1 MLTGKNGPLSV
12 GNCSATV
19 ISGSQP
25 TSSPSW
31 RLHPL
36 VSVPCAHARSSCW
49 LRHRWRDRK
58 QSYPRD
64 GPAKSSATKPSLTDC
79 GPSGN
84 DWPTNVASRP
94 TSFSAMQPYARWRAD
109 IRGQRKRSRKSL
121 ESGSANFR
129 NSAPPLRRRSP
140 HTSKLIRVSN
150 SRREIDAEPS
160 FPSARRSGCI
170 PHRADT
176 SVRPS
181 GLTSTCRSSA

>member
-12 GNCSATV
+12 GSCSATV

-64 GPAKSSATKPSLTDC
+64 GPAKSSATRPSLTDC

-121 ESGSANFR
+121 ESQTSGI
-129 NSAPPLRRRSP
+129 RRRLCGGDRRTPPSSSACRIRGERLTP
-140 HTSKLIRVSN
+140 NPLFHQPGDQDASLI
-150 SRREIDAEPS
+150 EQIH
-160 FPSARRSGCI
+160 RSG
-170 PHRADT
+170 HQD
-176 SVRPS
+176 
-181 GLTSTCRSSA
+181 